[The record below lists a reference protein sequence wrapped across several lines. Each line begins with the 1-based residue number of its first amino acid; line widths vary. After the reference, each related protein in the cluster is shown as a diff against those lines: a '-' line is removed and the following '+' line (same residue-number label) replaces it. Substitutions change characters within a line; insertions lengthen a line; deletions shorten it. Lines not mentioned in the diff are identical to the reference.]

1 MKNYSGETLI
11 EVVIFIVVIGIML
24 SSIFVP
30 LNTIL
35 YESNRP
41 GEDLVASLL
50 ADAEMNL
57 ILHQRIISG
66 FANISDPCAATSIP
80 TSSPCSQLK
89 TFAQQH
95 GYLITSTFSSGSGT
109 QTATVTVTG
118 KGNAHVV
125 TEFVQ

>member
-1 MKNYSGETLI
+1 
-11 EVVIFIVVIGIML
+11 VVIGIML

-41 GEDLVASLL
+41 GQDLVASLL

-57 ILHQRIISG
+57 ILHQRTIYG
-66 FANISDPCAATSIP
+66 FASISDPCAATSIP
-80 TSSPCSQLK
+80 TSSPCYQLK

-95 GYLITSTFSSGSGT
+95 GYHIASSFSSGPGT

-118 KGNAHVV
+118 TGNAFVV